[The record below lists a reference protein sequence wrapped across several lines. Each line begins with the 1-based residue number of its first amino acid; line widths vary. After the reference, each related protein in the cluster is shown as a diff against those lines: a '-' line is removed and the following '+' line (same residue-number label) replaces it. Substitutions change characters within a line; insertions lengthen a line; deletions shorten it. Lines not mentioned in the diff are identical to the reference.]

1 MGAARRA
8 GEGRAGA
15 GTGRS
20 RPRWRR
26 RAEERPDEIL
36 DAALAVFDERGFD
49 AARVDDVAARAGISK
64 AGVYLYFDSKEQILR
79 GLVEREIAP
88 VARRMRALAEAG
100 RDDPVATLGAIVA
113 AMMTLIENPRVF
125 AVPRLVLSVSG
136 RFPEIGMHYRKNV
149 VEEGLGAFSSLLAAG
164 IEKGVFRPVDP
175 TTAARAMIGPVLI
188 HAMWTHV
195 LGGEAG
201 DISPAERAR
210 AHVDLLMRGLRAT
223 AA

>member
-1 MGAARRA
+1 MDAAKRMGRGQAGRKAEAR
-8 GEGRAGA
+8 
-15 GTGRS
+15 

-26 RAEERPDEIL
+26 RADERPDEIL
-36 DAALAVFDERGFD
+36 DAALAVFDECGFD

-64 AGVYLYFDSKEQILR
+64 AGVYLYFSGKEEILR

-136 RFPEIGMHYRKNV
+136 RFPEIGAYYRKNV
-149 VEEGLGAFSSLLAAG
+149 VEEGLAAFSSLLAAG
-164 IEKGVFRPVDP
+164 IEMGAFRPVDP
-175 TTAARAMIGPVLI
+175 TTAARAMIGPILI

-195 LGGEAG
+195 LRGETG
-201 DISPAERAR
+201 DATPAERAR
-210 AHVDLLMRGLRAT
+210 AHLDLLMRGLRAE